1 VKPGAVPGRGN
12 ALQAP
17 HINVCVFARGLLKQV
32 TTRLYFPDEAL
43 NKADTV
49 LGLIED
55 AARRNTLMAE
65 PAGQEGGTKLY
76 RFDIVLQGEGE
87 TVFFDV

>member
-1 VKPGAVPGRGN
+1 
-12 ALQAP
+12 
-17 HINVCVFARGLLKQV
+17 V

-43 NKADTV
+43 NAADPV
-49 LGLIED
+49 LGLVED
-55 AARRNTLMAE
+55 AARRKTLVAQPM
-65 PAGQEGGTKLY
+65 GQEGGARLY